1 VASSSR
7 RRSVAARRA
16 RRSPSKNRKQQA
28 AAESG
33 VESAPLEPIE
43 YKERELTR
51 PDGSTLMV
59 KVPVYPPFKLR
70 DRKADT
76 QKKAS

>member
-1 VASSSR
+1 M
-7 RRSVAARRA
+7 AARRA
-16 RRSPSKNRKQQA
+16 RRSPSKNRNQERS

-33 VESAPLEPIE
+33 VQSAPLEPID

-51 PDGSTLMV
+51 PDGSTV
-59 KVPVYPPFKLR
+59 TVRVPVYPPFKLR
-70 DRKADT
+70 DRKSDE